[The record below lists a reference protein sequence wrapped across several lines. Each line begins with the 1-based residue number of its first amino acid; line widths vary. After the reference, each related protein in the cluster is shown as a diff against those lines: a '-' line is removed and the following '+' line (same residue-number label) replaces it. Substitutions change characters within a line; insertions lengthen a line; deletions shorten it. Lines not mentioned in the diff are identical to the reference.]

1 MCPIG
6 TAPKATGTV
15 PRATRQARR
24 RRQWKCRI
32 GGRCAYMP
40 VIQKGIVMHIS
51 SALTLV
57 RRAPAQSEEPAQVEP
72 ARSWARKVLPGVIL
86 LIVLALLGALLP
98 VGF

>member
-51 SALTLV
+51 SALT
-57 RRAPAQSEEPAQVEP
+57 QVEP

-98 VGF
+98 VVF